1 MDHDVYHAR
10 DTGATLAQTLSHALA
25 APRAPAISYGTVTTI
40 RTVDNHTRITV
51 QTAGATLTD
60 LPCATTCANAKTGD
74 RCLLITADHLTT
86 VIAIIA

>member
-1 MDHDVYHAR
+1 MDNDVSHAR
-10 DTGATLAQTLSHALA
+10 DTGAPLAQTLSHALA

-51 QTAGATLTD
+51 QTAGTNLTD

-74 RCLLITADHLTT
+74 RCLLLTAAHLTT
-86 VIAIIA
+86 VIGILA